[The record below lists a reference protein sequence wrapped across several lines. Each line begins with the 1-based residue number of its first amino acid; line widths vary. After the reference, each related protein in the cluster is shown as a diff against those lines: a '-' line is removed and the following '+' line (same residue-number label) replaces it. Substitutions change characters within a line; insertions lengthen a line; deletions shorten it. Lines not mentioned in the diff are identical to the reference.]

1 MNPLAL
7 YAPSAL
13 PALPIKIGSLDGLN
27 LDLSALKP
35 RQPGQNGERAIVMF
49 RSRYAPERLPFR
61 RHYWLKPCDGGY
73 TVMYAWNLDK
83 PRTDIPVGKVEG
95 DDLAAI
101 RIVIGNQAADH
112 RMSPIRWEL
121 YEDREGEELVA
132 MGRFDAWSLLQ
143 GVAESD
149 IHRLAAKGQ
158 VPNLERWDYDDIFM
172 DKPCPGCGAAMSVNV
187 LAYNIDSARCA
198 KCGKR
203 PFLSPLISSRLERA
217 LPSFT
222 LAGSADAATKDVL
235 DIVDYLGFLDADI
248 DDIVGELPEG
258 LTPHAALKQL
268 HVRSTQTD
276 NADARHSL
284 ARIETRLAHQ
294 DQATKMTAMGAAI
307 LVNQAVSRGRFTEAD
322 AAAANLL
329 RAILLRNGG

>member
-13 PALPIKIGSLDGLN
+13 PALPVRIGSLDGLN

-61 RHYWLKPCDGGY
+61 RHYWLKSCEGGY

-83 PRTDIPVGKVEG
+83 PRTDIPFGKVEG

-112 RMSPIRWEL
+112 RMTPIRWEL

-172 DKPCPGCGAAMSVNV
+172 DKPCPGCGASMSVNT

-203 PFLSPLISSRLERA
+203 PFLSPLITGRLERA

-222 LAGSADAATKDVL
+222 RGNSAKQATECVL
-235 DIVDYLGFLDADI
+235 DIVDYLGFLGADI
-248 DDIVGELPEG
+248 ADVVGELPGG
-258 LTPHAALKQL
+258 LNPHAALKQL
-268 HVRSTQTD
+268 HASST
-276 NADARHSL
+276 NAEAPSAGPAL
-284 ARIETRLAHQ
+284 ARLEARLAGC
-294 DQATKMTAMGAAI
+294 DQATRMTAMGAAI
-307 LVNQAVSRGRFTEAD
+307 LLRQAVERGRFEEAD
-322 AAAANLL
+322 AAAVNLL
-329 RAILLRNGG
+329 RTILRRNAG